1 MSFYAGVVEIAD
13 RENRVRE
20 KKQYE
25 IDFVVNKG
33 AKKYYIQPALDVST
47 PLKLEAER
55 RPLRITIFSGK
66 SLEARQWPR
75 LGLMSIEHMGL
86 YDFLLDAGFPGR

>member
-1 MSFYAGVVEIAD
+1 MWGVVET
-13 RENRVRE
+13 VGRE

-33 AKKYYIQPALDVST
+33 AKKYYIQPALDVSD
-47 PLKLEAER
+47 PLKLEAGR

-66 SLEARQWPR
+66 SL
-75 LGLMSIEHMGL
+75 
-86 YDFLLDAGFPGR
+86 